1 VFAQHSE
8 IQVGVAAETV
18 EAGFLSVLSRRLR
31 SDPMGL
37 AGLLMVLSVLFCAG
51 FSHWLAPYDPFKIH
65 VDQRFI
71 PPSWMQ
77 IFGAGSFGDGLTQV
91 FTASSWMHFFG
102 TDTLGRD
109 VLSRV
114 IAGSRIALSVG
125 GGSIA
130 IALAIG
136 LVLGLTAGYGP
147 RWLDNLLLLLFD
159 SVYSFPTVILGL
171 TVMTL
176 LEPSIETLVFV
187 VVVIQTPAYSRLIRT
202 ATLSIKNSEY
212 ILAVRSLGASPA
224 RILLVHILPN
234 IVGPLFI
241 IASMDIPSVIA
252 LEAGLTYLGLG
263 IPPPAPS
270 WGRILQEGYSAI
282 RDAPWIVIAGGIPLI
297 ITTLGFTFLGEALR
311 DWLDPK
317 LRRIV

>member
-8 IQVGVAAETV
+8 IQVGAAAETA

-31 SDPMGL
+31 NDPMGL
-37 AGLLMVLSVLFCAG
+37 AGLLMVLSVLFCAA

-65 VDQRFI
+65 VDERFI
-71 PPSWMQ
+71 SPSWMQ
-77 IFGAGSFGDGLTQV
+77 IFGAGSFGDGLGRV
-91 FTASSWMHFFG
+91 FTASSWAHFFG

-130 IALAIG
+130 IALGIG

-147 RWLDNLLLLLFD
+147 RWLDNMLLLLFD

-176 LEPSIETLVFV
+176 LGPSIGTLVFV

-241 IASMDIPSVIA
+241 IASMDLPSVIA